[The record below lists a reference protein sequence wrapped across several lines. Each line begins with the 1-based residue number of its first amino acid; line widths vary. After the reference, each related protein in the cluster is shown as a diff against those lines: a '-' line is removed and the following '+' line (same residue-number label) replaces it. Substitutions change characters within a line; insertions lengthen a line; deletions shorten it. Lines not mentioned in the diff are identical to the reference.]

1 MSIPTL
7 GVHLIVYNEEKW
19 LGACLERI
27 HTLADELIIV
37 DTGSTDR
44 SVAIA
49 EKYGATV
56 IHSPWEHDFAKAR
69 NAGLVHANT
78 DWILVLDADEQ
89 VTAGQEEI
97 KEFLSQEEGSQCLI
111 ELVNWTGSSPEECIH
126 YFAPRVFRNRY
137 GYRYEGL
144 IHEQLV
150 QANKDTLG
158 ESGLNI
164 RLKIE
169 HEVKVKCS
177 STKLKIASTP
187 SICPLKVNHYGYLP
201 AVMESKQT
209 AMRNLKIIRQALL
222 INPDDP
228 FHLYNLGV
236 TYCQLEDRE
245 QARITFLRALN
256 SCPVNAPYR
265 ATLVRDLGKL
275 LYANQELEQAKNLLK
290 TEIRRYRDYPDLYIL
305 LGLVEQEY
313 GMAEQAYGYFAKA
326 VKSGLPSK
334 NQAVPYVTEA
344 GADSYIPLTHMADI
358 DKRKGRASD
367 AEDHYRSAIKAHQGY
382 LPAISGL
389 ADLLQKEG
397 IADPSMKQI
406 LVELI
411 DRENPEHL
419 QKAAY
424 ALMSCGAYEA
434 ALSILPV
441 QSIGIEDESWARACL
456 IQTQRKPR
464 AIQRSQL
471 LLERNKGINQE
482 LSDQLIS
489 PYDQE
494 HIDLAIMDWAICSW
508 SCSEPLSQ
516 VFYQHSNEDS
526 VFYSEIE
533 RRLLNIKQQSEAED
547 LPQFPQPDSGPLFQK
562 AEKLAG
568 RAAACGQKEL
578 LFSMKK
584 ARLLSPGTAADLLYK
599 HGFRLEA
606 AEQYLEQLAKGD
618 LHLEG
623 MFQLAEYMYDRANYS
638 ESLALFEQA
647 ITLSKDYSRAR
658 MGAAASCLQLAK
670 EAAVRMLNTQTAKT
684 SESTFSTLAQDIA
697 NLTGSLQR
705 LDDLN
710 WKTSRDGQARRRGV

>member
-19 LGACLERI
+19 LEACLEQI
-27 HTLADELIIV
+27 HNMADELIIV

-44 SVAIA
+44 SVEIA

-89 VTAGQEEI
+89 VIVGQEEI
-97 KEFLSQEEGSQCLI
+97 KEFLKQEEGSQCLI
-111 ELVNWTGSSPEECIH
+111 KLMNWTGSGPEDCIL
-126 YFAPRVFRNRY
+126 YFAPRVFRNRE
-137 GYRYEGL
+137 GYRYEGM

-150 QANKDTLG
+150 QAGKGSLG
-158 ESGLNI
+158 EIGLNMEYGMK
-164 RLKIE
+164 R
-169 HEVKVKCS
+169 S
-177 STKLKIASTP
+177 STKIKTTSPP

-201 AVMESKQT
+201 AVMKSKQT
-209 AMRNLKIIRQALL
+209 AMRNLKIIQQALL
-222 INPDDP
+222 LNPDDA

-245 QARITFLRALN
+245 QAREIFLNALN
-256 SCPVNAPYR
+256 SCPVDAPYR

-275 LYANQELEQAKNLLK
+275 LYANHELEQARILLL
-290 TEIRRYRDYPDLYIL
+290 TEIRQYPDYPDLHML
-305 LGLVEQEY
+305 LGFVEKEY
-313 GMAEQAYGYFAKA
+313 GMAEQAYVYFEKA
-326 VKSGLPSK
+326 VKSGLSSK
-334 NQAVPYVTEA
+334 NQAVAYVTEA

-358 DKRKGRASD
+358 DKRKGRASY
-367 AEDHYRSAIKAHQGY
+367 AEDHYRSAIKVHQGY

-389 ADLLQKEG
+389 ADLLQREG
-397 IADPSMKQI
+397 IADSSVKQI
-406 LVELI
+406 LVEII

-419 QKAAY
+419 HKAAY

-456 IQTQRKPR
+456 IQTQRKSQ

-471 LLERNKGINQE
+471 LLEQNKGISQD
-482 LSDQLIS
+482 LSDQPVS
-489 PYDQE
+489 PCKQE
-494 HIDLAIMDWAICSW
+494 QIDLAVLDWAICSW
-508 SCSEPLSQ
+508 SCAEPLPQ
-516 VFYQHSNEDS
+516 EFYRYCNEDS
-526 VFYSEIE
+526 LFYSQIE
-533 RRLLNIKQQSEAED
+533 RRLLNIRQQTELED
-547 LPQFPQPDSGPLFQK
+547 LPQLDSGTLLQK
-562 AEKLAG
+562 AEMLAN
-568 RAAACGQKEL
+568 RAAACGQKDLL
-578 LFSMKK
+578 LFLKK
-584 ARLLSPGTAADLLYK
+584 AGLLLPRTAADLLYEY
-599 HGFRLEA
+599 GFRLEA
-606 AEQYLEQLAKGD
+606 AEQYLEQLAKGN
-618 LHLEG
+618 LLFEG
-623 MFQLAEYMYDRANYS
+623 MFQLAEYMYDRANYA

-647 ITLSKDYSRAR
+647 ITLSRDDNRAR

-684 SESTFSTLAQDIA
+684 SENTFSTLAQDVA
-697 NLTGSLQR
+697 ELTGSLQR

-710 WKTSRDGQARRRGV
+710 WKTSWDGQARRRGV

>member
-19 LGACLERI
+19 LGACLEQI
-27 HTLADELIIV
+27 HNMADELIIV

-44 SVAIA
+44 SVEIA

-89 VTAGQEEI
+89 VIAGQEEI
-97 KEFLSQEEGSQCLI
+97 KEFLRQEEGSQCLI
-111 ELVNWTGSSPEECIH
+111 ELMNWTGSGPEDCIL
-126 YFAPRVFRNRY
+126 YFAPRVFRNRE
-137 GYRYEGL
+137 GYRYEGMV
-144 IHEQLV
+144 HEQLV
-150 QANKDTLG
+150 QADKASLG
-158 ESGLNI
+158 EIGLNM
-164 RLKIE
+164 E
-169 HEVKVKCS
+169 QGMKCS
-177 STKLKIASTP
+177 STRIKIASPP

-209 AMRNLKIIRQALL
+209 AMRNLKLIQQALL
-222 INPDDP
+222 LNPDDA

-236 TYCQLEDRE
+236 AYCQLEERE
-245 QARITFLRALN
+245 QARETFLRALD

-275 LYANQELEQAKNLLK
+275 LYANHELEQARNLLL
-290 TEIRRYRDYPDLYIL
+290 TETRRYPNYPDLHTL
-305 LGLVEQEY
+305 LGLVEKEC
-313 GMAEQAYGYFAKA
+313 GMAEQAYGYFEKA
-326 VKSGLPSK
+326 VKAGLSLK
-334 NQAVPYVTEA
+334 NQAIPYVMEA

-358 DKRKGRASD
+358 DKRKGRASY

-389 ADLLQKEG
+389 TDLLQKEG
-397 IADPSMKQI
+397 IADSSIKQI
-406 LVELI
+406 LVEII

-419 QKAAY
+419 HKAAY

-456 IQTQRKPR
+456 IQTQRKAQ
-464 AIQRSQL
+464 AIHRSQL
-471 LLERNKGINQE
+471 LLEQKKGISQE
-482 LSDQLIS
+482 LSDQLVS
-489 PYDQE
+489 PCEQE
-494 HIDLAIMDWAICSW
+494 QIDLAVMDWAICSW
-508 SCSEPLSQ
+508 SCAEPLPQ
-516 VFYQHSNEDS
+516 VFYQHGNEDS
-526 VFYSEIE
+526 LFYSEIE
-533 RRLLNIKQQSEAED
+533 RRMLNIKQQTEIEY
-547 LPQFPQPDSGPLFQK
+547 LPQPDSETLLQK
-562 AEKLAG
+562 AEILAD
-568 RAAACGQKEL
+568 RAAACGQKDLL
-578 LFSMKK
+578 LFMKK
-584 ARLLSPGTAADLLYK
+584 AELLLPSIAADLLYK

-618 LHLEG
+618 LYLEG

-638 ESLALFEQA
+638 ESLALFEQT
-647 ITLSKDYSRAR
+647 ITLSKDHNRAR

-670 EAAVRMLNTQTAKT
+670 EAAVRMLNTQTARE
-684 SESTFSTLAQDIA
+684 SENTFSTLAQDVA
-697 NLTGSLQR
+697 ELTGSLQR
-705 LDDLN
+705 LDNLN
-710 WKTSRDGQARRRGV
+710 WKTSWDGQARRRGV